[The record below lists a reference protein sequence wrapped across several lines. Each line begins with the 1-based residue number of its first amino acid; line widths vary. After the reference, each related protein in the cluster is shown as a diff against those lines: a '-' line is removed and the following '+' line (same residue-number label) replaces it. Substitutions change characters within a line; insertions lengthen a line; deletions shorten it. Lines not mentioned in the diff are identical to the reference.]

1 MMKPILNLLTILSL
15 AVATYAQTST
25 KVNAA
30 EVIAS
35 PGKNLRIPVNCGNQE
50 ANVKTV
56 ADGLKLLGNARP
68 AVLLISGTCHENVII
83 TSLDRITLEGNPTA
97 TIDGGS
103 DPNVSTVFIADSRNV
118 QLTSLTI
125 TGGGD
130 GLDCVQQ
137 SYCLLNQVTVQNA
150 QANGIRVAASR
161 AALLETV
168 IQNNGAEGMAINSAS
183 VGVVGGS
190 VTGNGTAGISLRN
203 GGILGVAS
211 DDPAPYASIGNNL
224 GPGIMALSHSTV
236 SLNGV
241 NITGNSG
248 DGVTVQNASEMTTVL
263 ANISNNTGHQVR
275 IGDLSFVRFAGL
287 ASNTITGSSF
297 PDVVCDPQ
305 FSIARQLA
313 ANAPGAT
320 TNCPPDLPPAP

>member
-1 MMKPILNLLTILSL
+1 MKQILYLLTILSL
-15 AVATYAQTST
+15 PVAAHSQIST
-25 KVNAA
+25 KVDAA
-30 EVIAS
+30 EVTAS
-35 PGKNLRIPVNCGNQE
+35 QGKNPQISVNCGTQRTK
-50 ANVKTV
+50 VKTI
-56 ADGLKLLGNARP
+56 ADGLKLLGNVRP
-68 AVLLISGTCHENVII
+68 AVLLISGTCHENVVIQ
-83 TSLDRITLEGNPTA
+83 SFDKVTLQGNPTA

-130 GLDCVQQ
+130 GLDCVQK
-137 SYCLLNQVTVQNA
+137 SYCLLTQVTVQNA
-150 QANGIRVAASR
+150 QANGIRVGASR
-161 AALLETV
+161 TALLETV
-168 IQNNGAEGMAINSAS
+168 IQNNGAEGMDINSAS

-190 VTGNGTAGISLRN
+190 VTGNGTAGISVRN

-211 DDPAPYASIGNNL
+211 DDPAPYANIENNL
-224 GPGIMALSHSTV
+224 GPGIVALSHSTV

-248 DGVTVQNASEMTTVL
+248 DGVTIQNASEMTALL

-275 IGDLSFVRFAGL
+275 VGDLSFVRFAGF

-305 FSIARQLA
+305 FSTTRQLA

-320 TNCPPDLPPAP
+320 TNCPPDVPSAP

>member
-1 MMKPILNLLTILSL
+1 MMKQILYLLTILSL
-15 AVATYAQTST
+15 PVATHSQTST

-30 EVIAS
+30 GVTAS
-35 PGKNLRIPVNCGNQE
+35 QGKTLQISVNCGNQR
-50 ANVKTV
+50 AKVKTI
-56 ADGLKLLGNARP
+56 ADGLKLLGNVRP

-83 TSLDRITLEGNPTA
+83 AGLDRITLQGNPTA

-103 DPNVSTVFIADSRNV
+103 DPNFSTLFIAGSRNV

-137 SYCLLNQVTVQNA
+137 SHCLLTQVTVQNA
-150 QANGIRVAASR
+150 QVNGVRVSASR
-161 AALLETV
+161 TALLETV
-168 IQNNGAEGMAINSAS
+168 IQYNGAEGVAINSAS
-183 VGVVGGS
+183 VDVVGGS
-190 VTGNGTAGISLRN
+190 VTGNGTAGISVRN

-211 DDPAPYASIGNNL
+211 DDPAPYASIENNL
-224 GPGIMALSHSTV
+224 GPGIVALSHSTI

-248 DGVTVQNASEMTTVL
+248 DGVTVQNGSEMTTMF

-275 IGDLSFVRFAGL
+275 VGDLSFIHFAGF

-305 FSIARQLA
+305 FSATRQLA

-320 TNCPPDLPPAP
+320 TNCPMDLPSAP